1 MLSCVLILPEDQVA
15 TGNAVG
21 EAMGWGPNN
30 YSVPLSPTGAEPA
43 THYGLHAW
51 TDDAFKELVE
61 SGVYAPELEQ
71 AGISKADY
79 DAMHAVLVSSF
90 WSDYVDHFN
99 TVCAEQGLEMVT
111 FSDNV
116 AKKEAVAK

>member
-1 MLSCVLILPEDQVA
+1 MLSCVLILPNNQVA

-21 EAMGWGPNN
+21 EAMGWGPDN
-30 YSVPLSPTGAEPA
+30 YSVPLSAKGLEPA

-51 TDDAFKELVE
+51 TDDAFQKLVE
-61 SGVYAPELEQ
+61 SGVYPPELEK

-99 TVCAEQGLEMVT
+99 TVCVEQSLKMVAFENGAAE
-111 FSDNV
+111 
-116 AKKEAVAK
+116 KAVK